1 MQSAKVIM
9 MLWVKCKMSVN
20 SVIKLDP
27 EDADDIQDTE
37 NNMRDNQIKVE
48 TSFNSLMTMS
58 FEDNNIEE

>member
-1 MQSAKVIM
+1 M
-9 MLWVKCKMSVN
+9 MLWVRCKMSVN

-58 FEDNNIEE
+58 FEDSNIKE

>member
-27 EDADDIQDTE
+27 EDADDIKDTE

>member
-1 MQSAKVIM
+1 M
-9 MLWVKCKMSVN
+9 MLWVRCKMSVN

-48 TSFNSLMTMS
+48 TPFNSLMTMS
-58 FEDNNIEE
+58 FEDSNIKE

>member
-1 MQSAKVIM
+1 M

-37 NNMRDNQIKVE
+37 NNMRDN
-48 TSFNSLMTMS
+48 
-58 FEDNNIEE
+58 